1 MRRLLIFGLVLSFAC
16 SMWAA
21 QQYTL
26 VIDPGHGGKDP
37 GAIGKISQ
45 EKDLNLKLA
54 LRLGKLIK
62 EQYPDVNVV
71 YTRSSDVFIPLQE
84 RADIANKNNADLFI
98 SIHTNSAESRVPNGV
113 ETFILGTEK
122 MEKNLDV
129 AMRENAVMKLEADYK
144 TTYQGFDPNSIDSY
158 IMFEL
163 MQNSYMDQS
172 LQYATLVQEQF
183 VGKLNRGDRGV
194 RQAAFWVLLKTACP
208 SILFEMGFISN
219 PEEEKYLNRESA
231 MDQMAQALVNAFGT
245 YTRRTKAVEPL
256 PVEAPQSAEST
267 QSAEQTQSAESTQSA
282 VPAQNPSEQ
291 TTTST
296 PAKPAE
302 PATTTVPASSAEPSK
317 PAEPA
322 PNTTPASTTAKSAP
336 TTTQPASDSSP
347 KSAEPIL
354 DNTTTNQPLSSVSQA
369 SSANPQNGT
378 YYAVQ
383 VCATK
388 ELLNPTDPRLK
399 GQKCEYIQLGGWY
412 KYYTAAD
419 PDRNKVV
426 SAQQKLKPLFPDCWI
441 ITLEK

>member
-1 MRRLLIFGLVLSFAC
+1 MRRSLYIVLAALMSLAV
-16 SMWAA
+16 WADKP
-21 QQYTL
+21 YTL
-26 VIDPGHGGKDP
+26 VLDAGHGGKDP
-37 GAIGKISQ
+37 GAVGRISQ

-54 LRLGKLIK
+54 LQVGKRIG
-62 EQYPDVNVV
+62 EQYPDVKVV
-71 YTRSSDVFIPLQE
+71 YTRSTDVFIPLQT

-98 SIHTNSAESRVPNGV
+98 SIHTNSAESKTPHGV
-113 ETFILGTEK
+113 ETFILGTDRSDA
-122 MEKNLDV
+122 NLDV

-219 PEEEKYLNRESA
+219 PEEEKFLNRESA
-231 MDQMAQALVNAFGT
+231 IDQMAQALVNAFGT

-256 PVEAPQSAEST
+256 PIDTPKTAEPAKTTESAKTTDQAKNSDPAKTAAQSKADPAKTAE
-267 QSAEQTQSAESTQSA
+267 
-282 VPAQNPSEQ
+282 PI
-291 TTTST
+291 
-296 PAKPAE
+296 KPAE
-302 PATTTVPASSAEPSK
+302 PANSAAPASQASAGSV
-317 PAEPA
+317 A
-322 PNTTPASTTAKSAP
+322 
-336 TTTQPASDSSP
+336 
-347 KSAEPIL
+347 PIL
-354 DNTTTNQPLSSVSQA
+354 DNTTTKQPTSSLSQA
-369 SSANPQNGT
+369 SSAAAQNNT

-388 ELLNPTDPRLK
+388 ELLDPSDPRLK

-419 PDRNKVV
+419 PDRAKVV
-426 SAQQKLKPLFPDCWI
+426 NEQQKLKSLFPDCWI